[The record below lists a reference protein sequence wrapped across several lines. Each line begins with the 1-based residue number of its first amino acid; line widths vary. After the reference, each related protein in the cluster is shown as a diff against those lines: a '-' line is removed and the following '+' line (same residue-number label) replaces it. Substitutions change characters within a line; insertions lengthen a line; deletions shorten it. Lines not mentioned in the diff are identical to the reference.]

1 MKWWN
6 AIRRERNKKQT
17 EIQQINQALL
27 DWKMAVDY
35 FEQVSDP
42 DMVDYAIYSI
52 NAAKSRYDYLIKKQ
66 RESTSLQIEQA
77 Q

>member
-6 AIRRERNKKQT
+6 AIKRENNQKQT

-52 NAAKSRYDYLIKKQ
+52 NAAKSQCMI
-66 RESTSLQIEQA
+66 I
-77 Q
+77 